1 MGVSIYIWGDCSLI
15 GGRAQGHPVP
25 SAPWPP
31 PQACLCPSGTF
42 HMSQQESLGNVSG
55 GASSP
60 WPASPGLCLLY
71 SRLLIYPV
79 GLPLPMRNRQ
89 EWTRGG
95 ISRNGPGN
103 GPEDGHPGGLAELCL
118 LSDPGSGVARG
129 QGQGRCGGLP
139 KNLPA
144 HASEAGACCLQQAV
158 CAQEVFQAVLLGNFT
173 TGEPPMPNFEKDP

>member
-1 MGVSIYIWGDCSLI
+1 LQPHWRKGSE
-15 GGRAQGHPVP
+15 P
-25 SAPWPP
+25 SSPQYSMAS
-31 PQACLCPSGTF
+31 PQARPCPSGTF

-60 WPASPGLCLLY
+60 WPASPGLCFLY

-89 EWTRGG
+89 EWTRQWTRGWTP
-95 ISRNGPGN
+95 RR
-103 GPEDGHPGGLAELCL
+103 LAELCL
-118 LSDPGSGVARG
+118 LSDPDSGVAKG
-129 QGQGRCGGLP
+129 QGQGRLGGLP

-158 CAQEVFQAVLLGNFT
+158 CAPEVFQAVLLGNFT
-173 TGEPPMPNFEKDP
+173 TGEPPMPNFEKEVTS